1 MSKQKK
7 GYIVDKRT
15 DPAQVICE
23 KCPGFTY
30 DIVVG
35 DPDDQYWNGKDWE
48 AVGPHTEF
56 TCIECGHEGV
66 DYDNKIRA

>member
-1 MSKQKK
+1 MNKQKK
-7 GYIVDKRT
+7 DYIVDKRT
-15 DPAQVICE
+15 DPAQVICD

-30 DIVVG
+30 DIVIVDEVEVG
-35 DPDDQYWNGKDWE
+35 GVLV
-48 AVGPHTEF
+48 AVGPYTEF